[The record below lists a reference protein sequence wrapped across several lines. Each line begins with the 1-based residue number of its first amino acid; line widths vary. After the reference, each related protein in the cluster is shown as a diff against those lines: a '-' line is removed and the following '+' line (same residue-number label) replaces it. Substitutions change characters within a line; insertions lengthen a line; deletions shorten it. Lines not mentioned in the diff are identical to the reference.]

1 MNSAAISDFRIHL
14 GELFR
19 SALATVAPGVP
30 IAEITLERPKQA
42 QHGDYACNIALQL
55 AKTLKRKPRDI
66 AAEVI
71 AALPVSPYLAKT
83 EIAGA
88 GFINCFLKAEA
99 HQTIVSRILQGG
111 QAFGRSV
118 TGAAQKVVVE
128 FVSANPTGPLHVGH
142 GRQAAL
148 GDAIS
153 ALLETQGYTVMREF
167 YYNDA
172 GVQIRNLA
180 LSVQARTRGFKPGD
194 AEWPE
199 GGYQGEYVQE
209 IANDFLVGKSV
220 VASDGAEVIANGNRD
235 DEENIRSF
243 AVAYLRRE
251 QDIDLEKFDV
261 KFDIYY
267 LESSLYA
274 DGRVESAV
282 KGLIAS
288 GKTYEQDGALW
299 LRTTDFGDD
308 KDRVVRK
315 SDQTYTYFVPDVA
328 YHVTKWERGFS
339 TAINVQGT
347 DHHSTITRVRA
358 GLQAL
363 EIGIPAGFP
372 DYVLHSMVKVMR
384 GGEEVKISKRAGSYV
399 TLRDLVEWVGRD
411 AVRFFL
417 VSRRADSEFVFDIDL
432 ALAKSEENPVYYVQ
446 YAHARVCSV
455 VTQWGGDTDAL
466 KTVPL
471 TALTEERELS
481 LMKRLAE
488 YPDIVSLAAR
498 EFAPHQVAYYLRE
511 LAGEFHGYYNS
522 TRFLVAEEPVKLAR
536 LALATATRQLLR
548 NGLSLLGV
556 SAPEKM

>member
-30 IAEITLERPKQA
+30 IAEIILERPKQA

-99 HQTIVSRILQGG
+99 HQTIVSRILQES

-118 TGAAQKVVVE
+118 TDAAQKVVVE

-153 ALLETQGYTVMREF
+153 ALLETQGYAVTREF

-199 GGYQGEYVQE
+199 GAYQGEYVQE
-209 IANDFLVGKSV
+209 IANDFLAGKSV
-220 VASDGAEVIANGNRD
+220 VASDGAVVTANGNRD